1 MDRLLKAISF
11 SKYKCFD
18 AKTSI
23 FNIDLNSNISLII
36 GRNNSGKSSVIDVIE
51 KAVNPQTPYDV
62 VGLNY
67 IVELT
72 DKHIRNG
79 FSTHVS
85 GGDIGENHYNYGKKF
100 IGQTISIKRVNSGM
114 TIADTH
120 NSNISFLKG
129 KHEWESVANSYKS
142 DVFIYNLFRI
152 NADRDIVP
160 ESEAESVIVE
170 PNGAGATNVVRKYIN
185 DESCDERVVEQ
196 TILDELNKILGPD
209 ALFTDIRIQQIALSN
224 KGANEP
230 KKWEIFLEERD
241 NRFALS
247 KSGSGLKTIL
257 LILINLYLIPNI
269 LENSGKEAI
278 FAFEEI
284 ENNLHPALQH
294 RLFNYLYD
302 YSINHNKKLFIT
314 THSHIAI
321 NTFYGRNG
329 VSIYHVTK
337 NNGIS
342 SIDIIENDQ
351 KKMSILDDL
360 GVKASDIFQSNGII
374 WVEGPS
380 DRIYIKRWLEVFC
393 PNDIIEGRDFQ
404 FAYYGGRLLAHYTC
418 NDEESKTNEL
428 INVLKTNRHAAIVM
442 DSDKRTKN
450 SHINA
455 TKRRIRDE
463 FKSLGSFCWIT
474 EGREIENYLSGRAIS
489 DFYHKNISQIDK
501 FDSFPD
507 YIRSLDANFAN
518 HKVES
523 ARNYSDYITEDNSC
537 NILDLK
543 DKIEQLYKE
552 IKKW

>member
-1 MDRLLKAISF
+1 MDRLLKVISF

-85 GGDIGENHYNYGKKF
+85 GVDIGENHYNYGKKF

-114 TIADTH
+114 TIADTQ

-351 KKMSILDDL
+351 KKMNILDDL

-489 DFYHKNISQIDK
+489 DFYHKYISQIDK

-523 ARNYSDYITEDNSC
+523 ARNYSDFITEDNSC

>member
-79 FSTHVS
+79 FSNHVS

-114 TIADTH
+114 TIADTQ

-351 KKMSILDDL
+351 KKMNILDDL

-523 ARNYSDYITEDNSC
+523 ARNYSDFITEDNSC

>member
-1 MDRLLKAISF
+1 MDRILKAISF

-85 GGDIGENHYNYGKKF
+85 GGDIGENYYNYGKKF
-100 IGQTISIKRVNSGM
+100 IGQTISIKRVNTGM
-114 TIADTH
+114 TIADTQ

-196 TILDELNKILGPD
+196 TILDELNEILGPD

-294 RLFNYLYD
+294 RLFNYLYN
-302 YSINHNKKLFIT
+302 YSIKHNKKLFIT

-351 KKMSILDDL
+351 KKMNILDDL

-523 ARNYSDYITEDNSC
+523 ARNYSDFITEDNSC

>member
-1 MDRLLKAISF
+1 M
-11 SKYKCFD
+11 
-18 AKTSI
+18 
-23 FNIDLNSNISLII
+23 
-36 GRNNSGKSSVIDVIE
+36 
-51 KAVNPQTPYDV
+51 
-62 VGLNY
+62 
-67 IVELT
+67 
-72 DKHIRNG
+72 
-79 FSTHVS
+79 
-85 GGDIGENHYNYGKKF
+85 
-100 IGQTISIKRVNSGM
+100 
-114 TIADTH
+114 
-120 NSNISFLKG
+120 
-129 KHEWESVANSYKS
+129 
-142 DVFIYNLFRI
+142 
-152 NADRDIVP
+152 
-160 ESEAESVIVE
+160 
-170 PNGAGATNVVRKYIN
+170 
-185 DESCDERVVEQ
+185 
-196 TILDELNKILGPD
+196 
-209 ALFTDIRIQQIALSN
+209 
-224 KGANEP
+224 
-230 KKWEIFLEERD
+230 
-241 NRFALS
+241 
-247 KSGSGLKTIL
+247 
-257 LILINLYLIPNI
+257 
-269 LENSGKEAI
+269 
-278 FAFEEI
+278 
-284 ENNLHPALQH
+284 
-294 RLFNYLYD
+294 FNYLYD

-450 SHINA
+450 SHIYA

-489 DFYHKNISQIDK
+489 DFHHKNISQIDK

-523 ARNYSDYITEDNSC
+523 ARNYSDFITEDNSC

>member
-1 MDRLLKAISF
+1 MDRILKAISF
-11 SKYKCFD
+11 SQYKCFD

-85 GGDIGENHYNYGKKF
+85 GGDIGENHYNYGKKY

-114 TIADTH
+114 TIADTQ

-129 KHEWESVANSYKS
+129 KHEWESVASSYKS

-196 TILDELNKILGPD
+196 TILDELNKVLGPD

-342 SIDIIENDQ
+342 SIDIIENDR
-351 KKMSILDDL
+351 KKMNILDDL

-507 YIRSLDANFAN
+507 YIRSLDVNFAN

-523 ARNYSDYITEDNSC
+523 ARNYSDFITEDNSY

>member
-36 GRNNSGKSSVIDVIE
+36 GRNNCGKSSVIDVIE

-79 FSTHVS
+79 FSTRVS
-85 GGDIGENHYNYGKKF
+85 GGDIGENNYNYGKKF

-114 TIADTH
+114 TIADTQ
-120 NSNISFLKG
+120 NSNISFSKG

-450 SHINA
+450 SHIYA

-489 DFYHKNISQIDK
+489 DFHHKNISQIDK

-523 ARNYSDYITEDNSC
+523 ARNYSDFITEDNSC

>member
-1 MDRLLKAISF
+1 MDRLLKVISF

-85 GGDIGENHYNYGKKF
+85 GGDIGENHYNFGKKF

-114 TIADTH
+114 TIADTQ
-120 NSNISFLKG
+120 NSNILFLKG

-209 ALFTDIRIQQIALSN
+209 ALFTDIRIQQIALLN

-351 KKMSILDDL
+351 KKMNILDDL

-455 TKRRIRDE
+455 TKRRVRDE

-523 ARNYSDYITEDNSC
+523 ARNYSDFITEDNSC

>member
-18 AKTSI
+18 SKTSI

-79 FSTHVS
+79 FSTYVS
-85 GGDIGENHYNYGKKF
+85 GGNIGENHYNYGKKF

-114 TIADTH
+114 TIADTQ

-142 DVFIYNLFRI
+142 DVFFYNLFRI

-302 YSINHNKKLFIT
+302 YSINHNKKIFIT

-351 KKMSILDDL
+351 KKMNILDDL

-507 YIRSLDANFAN
+507 FIRSLDDNFAN

-523 ARNYSDYITEDNSC
+523 ARNYSDFITEDNSY

>member
-18 AKTSI
+18 SKTSI

-79 FSTHVS
+79 FSTYVS
-85 GGDIGENHYNYGKKF
+85 GGNIGENHYNYGKKF

-114 TIADTH
+114 TIADTQ

-142 DVFIYNLFRI
+142 DVFFYNLFRI

-302 YSINHNKKLFIT
+302 YSINHNKKIFIT

-351 KKMSILDDL
+351 KKMNILDDL

-507 YIRSLDANFAN
+507 FIRSLDDNFAN

-523 ARNYSDYITEDNSC
+523 ARHYSDFITEDNSY

>member
-1 MDRLLKAISF
+1 MDRLLKAICF

-79 FSTHVS
+79 FSTRVS
-85 GGDIGENHYNYGKKF
+85 GGDIGENYYNYGKKF

-114 TIADTH
+114 TIADTQ
-120 NSNISFLKG
+120 NSNISFSKG

-196 TILDELNKILGPD
+196 TILDELNKIMGPD

-302 YSINHNKKLFIT
+302 YSINHNNKLFIT

-489 DFYHKNISQIDK
+489 DFHHKNTSQIDK

-507 YIRSLDANFAN
+507 YIRRLDANFAN

-523 ARNYSDYITEDNSC
+523 ARNYSDFITEDNSC

>member
-85 GGDIGENHYNYGKKF
+85 GGDIGENHYNYGKKS

-114 TIADTH
+114 TIADTQ

-196 TILDELNKILGPD
+196 TILDELNIILGPD

-351 KKMSILDDL
+351 KKMNILDDL

-404 FAYYGGRLLAHYTC
+404 FTYYGGRLLAHYTC

-428 INVLKTNRHAAIVM
+428 INVLKTNRHVAIVM

-523 ARNYSDYITEDNSC
+523 ARNYSDFITEDNSC